1 MSGPG
6 IDYGH
11 SKTNIDLKTGIRYGI
26 ISQHSVNPDAMEDV
40 YQGDNLTYNDAVA
53 DLLEQVEAALF
64 EILRATA
71 MSREQAKDVARQAA
85 ENLLD
90 DVGGDAVG
98 ETDNA
103 IYGYSQD
110 GYELRTTSDNELFVF
125 KSPYYTYARYCSPCV
140 PGAGNLDD
148 AVDVDAFDGSN
159 TAPAAIAEMEE
170 QMAECGVRTY
180 CLGLDFFENGQ
191 APYPIFTV
199 NKTDKK

>member
-11 SKTNIDLKTGIRYGI
+11 GKTNIDLKTGIRYGI
-26 ISQHSVNPDAMEDV
+26 ISQHSVNPDAMDDV
-40 YQGDNLTYNDAVA
+40 YRGDNLTYSDAVD

-64 EILRATA
+64 GILRNTA
-71 MSREQAKDVARQAA
+71 MRREQAKDVARQAA
-85 ENLLD
+85 ESLLD

-125 KSPYYTYARYCSPCV
+125 KSPFYTYARYCSPCV
-140 PGAGNLDD
+140 PGAGNLDNATQSELENYPTD
-148 AVDVDAFDGSN
+148 K
-159 TAPAAIAEMEE
+159 PC
-170 QMAECGVRTY
+170 CGDRYDPEHNMKDYGAKTY
-180 CLGLDFFENGQ
+180 CLDNTWFDGGQ
-191 APYPIFTV
+191 SPYPFWKV
-199 NKTDKK
+199 EK